1 MPSNVKNFSFIFD
14 PQKNRERQI
23 RNAIRWLGESIVD
36 DNINNAYV
44 KVMIALESIAE
55 VKPDPLLSP
64 SITDQIS
71 TMTAL
76 ITEENSEKRI
86 DVRERLKKAYRNRS
100 NLVHGTEK
108 NIDYR
113 DYVFV
118 ANKVKKMIQELSLN
132 SEYTRYSNI
141 EELWKDL
148 TNRMLSAD
156 IRPFKDC

>member
-1 MPSNVKNFSFIFD
+1 
-14 PQKNRERQI
+14 
-23 RNAIRWLGESIVD
+23 
-36 DNINNAYV
+36 
-44 KVMIALESIAE
+44 MIALESIAE